1 MSKSKKF
8 DNVVETMMVESA
20 MANTVKGKAKLEKM
34 QRSGI
39 NTGMGQANFL
49 AGLKND
55 EIDRQEER
63 NVRTGGT
70 APSPFAS
77 RAHESTMELFEAL
90 GQQIIAIGP
99 KVPPKSAPTT
109 PAGP

>member
-1 MSKSKKF
+1 MSKGSKKF
-8 DNVVETMMVESA
+8 DSVVEAMMVESA
-20 MANTVKGKAKLEKM
+20 MANTVKGRAKLEKM

-55 EIDRQEER
+55 ELDRQEER
-63 NVRTGGT
+63 NARTGGT
-70 APSPFAS
+70 APSPYADA
-77 RAHESTMELFEAL
+77 AHASTMKLFEAL

-99 KVPPKSAPTT
+99 KVPPPVK